1 MANLKCNECERKAEV
16 ETKSSLFC
24 TPCWYKDYVTLS
36 RKETQNYGIRPLN
49 RDYRV
54 EYERAVI
61 DYQNGGYLQGY
72 MDDCETC
79 EGCGEIEIDY
89 EKHCI
94 VDEMGNLYWKP
105 DERF

>member
-1 MANLKCNECERKAEV
+1 MTIDYTQLFPVGGDVTHRLCPECAG
-16 ETKSSLFC
+16 
-24 TPCWYKDYVTLS
+24 D
-36 RKETQNYGIRPLN
+36 G
-49 RDYRV
+49 RV
-54 EYERAVI
+54 EYERAVV
-61 DYQNGGYLQGY
+61 DYQNGGYLEGY
-72 MDDCETC
+72 LDDCETC

>member
-1 MANLKCNECERKAEV
+1 MAIDYTQLFPVGDDVTHRLCPECAGD
-16 ETKSSLFC
+16 S
-24 TPCWYKDYVTLS
+24 
-36 RKETQNYGIRPLN
+36 
-49 RDYRV
+49 RV